1 MKIIETNS
9 EMTQLVFRTILPA
22 KNNLTDNSK
31 KMLKKLTQFTGIFLF
46 YMAFNAY
53 AQPVA
58 IHGALSV
65 NGNRI
70 VNKNGQAVSFAGNS
84 LFWSNDGW
92 GGERYY
98 NANVVSWLQKD
109 WNAGIIRAA
118 MGVEDPGGYLQSKA
132 SNKAKVKRVVDAAIA
147 NNMYVLIDWH
157 SHNAEKYPNEAIE
170 FFTEMAQTYGKNP
183 HVIYEIYNEP
193 IHVSWSN
200 TIKPY
205 AERVIDAIRAI
216 DPDNLIIVGTP
227 KWSANVDEAANDPI
241 QRNNI
246 AYTIHFYAAQHK
258 QDFRNRC
265 QYALD
270 KGVALFATEWGTVNA
285 NGDGAVDENE
295 TNTWMDF
302 LKRKHISHCN
312 WSINDKQEGASA
324 LTQGASRNG
333 NWSSDNLT
341 WSGSFVRNI
350 LKSYDYGK
358 LSDGIRFSSAPIITS
373 AKLSYSF
380 KIDYTATQNRDLVVS
395 FLDKQGTVLGTTTT
409 QVNNSGIKE
418 ISINLYSLPALGD
431 EYSYICEIRPL
442 GGNAN
447 SNLEKKTISN
457 VTIVETEPVAIIEA
471 EAYNVMSGVK
481 NELSEEGGENVGFLD
496 AGDWLSYPNVTIPTS
511 GTYTIYYRVAS
522 AKSGGIISLEKDAG
536 KTVLGTITVG
546 ATGDWQ
552 VWKTISKEVTLLEG
566 QYDLGI
572 GVIEGGYNLNMFAIA
587 PKAVTTGLEELGF
600 EQFNIL
606 TVFPSPTK
614 DRLYIKGN
622 TGEVGIFNLAGE
634 KLIESTTN
642 AIDVSMLP
650 SGIYF
655 LKSGNQTQKFIKE

>member
-1 MKIIETNS
+1 MLK
-9 EMTQLVFRTILPA
+9 RTGIL
-22 KNNLTDNSK
+22 
-31 KMLKKLTQFTGIFLF
+31 KMLTTSLIALNSF
-46 YMAFNAY
+46 

-92 GGERYY
+92 GGEKYY
-98 NANVVSWLQKD
+98 NANVVSWLRND

-118 MGVEDPGGYLQSKA
+118 MGVEDPGGYLESKS
-132 SNKAKVKRVVDAAIA
+132 SNVTKVKRVVDAAIT

-258 QDFRNRC
+258 QDFRNKC

-302 LKRKHISHCN
+302 LKRNQISHCN
-312 WSINDKQEGASA
+312 WSINDKLEGASA

-358 LSDGIRFSSAPIITS
+358 VVDEISFSNTPIITS
-373 AKLSYSF
+373 SKLTYTL
-380 KIDYTATQNRDLVVS
+380 KIAYTATQNRDLNVS
-395 FLDKQGTVLGTTTT
+395 FLNKQGLILASSKT
-409 QVNNSGIKE
+409 QVSGSGEKE
-418 ISINLYSLPALGD
+418 VVLNLDQLPDISSD
-431 EYSYICEIRPL
+431 YSYTCEIRPV
-442 GGNAN
+442 GGNE
-447 SNLEKKTISN
+447 STNLEKKTISN
-457 VTIVETEPVAIIEA
+457 VTIVENEPLAIIEA
-471 EAYNVMSGVK
+471 ESYNVMSGVK
-481 NELSEEGGENVGFLD
+481 NELCVEGGENVAYLE
-496 AGDWLSYPNVTIPTS
+496 AGDWLSYSNVTIPTS

-536 KTVLGTITVG
+536 KTILGTITVG

-552 VWKTISKEVTLLEG
+552 VWKTISKEVTLQEG

-572 GVIEGGYNLNMFAIA
+572 GVVEGGYNLNMFAIA
-587 PKAVTTGLEELGF
+587 PKSITT
-600 EQFNIL
+600 NIDENDFDI
-606 TVFPSPTK
+606 TSKMSVYPSPTK
-614 DRLYIKGN
+614 DKLYVKAN

-642 AIDVSMLP
+642 AMDVSMLP
-650 SGIYF
+650 SGVYF
-655 LKSGNQTQKFIKE
+655 LKSGNQTHKFIKE